1 MQTMQIFAKM
11 TIYTVLLPSLCI
23 ILVKQER
30 VAALRRKREEQ
41 AQWEKENIAED
52 Q

>member
-1 MQTMQIFAKM
+1 LFDNA
-11 TIYTVLLPSLCI
+11 VRNDNHF
-23 ILVKQER
+23 KQER

-41 AQWEKENIAED
+41 AQWEKEHITED

>member
-1 MQTMQIFAKM
+1 M
-11 TIYTVLLPSLCI
+11 TRYFLQLPYACMVLI
-23 ILVKQER
+23 KQER